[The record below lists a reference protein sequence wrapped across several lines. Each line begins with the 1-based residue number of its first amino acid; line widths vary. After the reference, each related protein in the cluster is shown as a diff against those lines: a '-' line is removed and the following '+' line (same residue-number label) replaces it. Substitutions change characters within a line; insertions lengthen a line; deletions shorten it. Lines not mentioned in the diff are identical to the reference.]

1 MQLLLF
7 PSFRAEFSVSKVI
20 ENEFVFGQTGFV
32 VETAHQVEPA
42 RKERFGVRN
51 VNGSSEKGSRVGTFS
66 KLEKPHSQQLF

>member
-7 PSFRAEFSVSKVI
+7 PSFRAEFSVSKVV

-42 RKERFGVRN
+42 RKERFGLTECVTLTAAR
-51 VNGSSEKGSRVGTFS
+51 KRVPA
-66 KLEKPHSQQLF
+66 LELSLN